1 MQQPVRPLCTQQHMQ
16 PLPHVLYA
24 HCLLPPQSMRSISGT
39 PAIDHIA
46 TRCVFEIP
54 WARVRSP
61 PPFLTLRPDDSNA
74 TVRLVAR
81 GIEQAR
87 RGGCR
92 YPEGTTERCP
102 SPDDY

>member
-1 MQQPVRPLCTQQHMQ
+1 
-16 PLPHVLYA
+16 
-24 HCLLPPQSMRSISGT
+24 MRSISGT

-46 TRCVFEIP
+46 TRRALCVEIP

-61 PPFLTLRPDDSNA
+61 PPFLTLPPDDNNA

-92 YPEGTTERCP
+92 YPEGTTERYP
-102 SPDDY
+102 SPDDDVQHGNARRIRSAPRLVKKLKQ